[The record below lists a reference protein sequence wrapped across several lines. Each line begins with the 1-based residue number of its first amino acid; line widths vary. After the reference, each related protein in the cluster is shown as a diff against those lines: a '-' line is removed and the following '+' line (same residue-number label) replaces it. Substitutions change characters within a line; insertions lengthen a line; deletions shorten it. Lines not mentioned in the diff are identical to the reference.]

1 MQEHRSQQ
9 TPGPFDQILQTVPPE
24 RHDRS
29 ALFIIA
35 VIAVLGIV
43 LLILVLPPVSML
55 SGSGNG
61 REPAPADRISTAP
74 RDTLPGLPDG
84 MEAVSRLYDVS
95 APPNLKGGFTITIKL
110 TKRLP
115 AGAAVPFYTYD
126 GGWKRLADGAVSQDG
141 MAATVDLPR
150 LPGSVAVLRRT
161 ERVRTAF
168 ATLPAANEIDPRVG
182 GAIDTIQPMD
192 YILSPDGRVLGETTA
207 LPADTPYRVIPV
219 ITNIDPDAIVALLQS
234 PESQAAH
241 INAIMELAQ
250 RFGFAGVDLNY
261 RQVDPAYRDTFSA
274 FAATLAGRLHADGRT
289 FVLSIP
295 MPIVTGAEA
304 ETFGYDW
311 EALGREA
318 DFIKIV
324 PPDDQSAYRSQ
335 ATAALEYVVRRV
347 DRKKLLLGLSNI
359 AYEKGAEGIRTMPVA
374 DALALAATVELR
386 PSARVAPDALVT
398 LVGANLA
405 RDAGATGLYW
415 DDDALSVTFAYPG
428 DSGKRTVWVFNAFSA
443 AFRIDL
449 ARRYGLGGVWID
461 NAGAGSHGA
470 DIWAEVQQYI
480 DTGSVVLAKPNPAML
495 APEWRATAGSLDAN
509 TGDAV
514 SWRAPAEPGTYDI
527 TLVVGDGVVRVGR
540 SFPVDVERTRGA
552 GGSPAPSGEP

>member
-29 ALFIIA
+29 ALFIIGA
-35 VIAVLGIV
+35 IVILGIV
-43 LLILVLPPVSML
+43 LLILVLPPVSIL
-55 SGSGNG
+55 SGGGNG
-61 REPAPADRISTAP
+61 GEPAPADRISTAP
-74 RDTLPGLPDG
+74 RETLPDLPDG

-95 APPNLKGGFTITIKL
+95 APPNLKGGFTITVKL

-115 AGAAVPFYTYD
+115 AGAAAPFYTYD

-150 LPGSVAVLRRT
+150 LPGNVAVLRRT
-161 ERVRTAF
+161 ERARAVF
-168 ATLPAANEIDPRVG
+168 ATLPAANEIDPRIG

-192 YILSPDGRVLGETTA
+192 YILAPDGRVVGETTA
-207 LPADTPYRVIPV
+207 LSPDTPYRVIPV
-219 ITNIDPDAIVALLQS
+219 ITNIDPNAIVALLQS

-241 INAIMELAQ
+241 INNIMELVQ
-250 RFGFAGVDLNY
+250 RFGFAGVDLSY
-261 RQVDPAYRDTFSA
+261 RQIDPAYRETFSA
-274 FAATLAGRLHADGRT
+274 FVATLAGRLHADGRT
-289 FVLSIP
+289 LVLSIP
-295 MPIVTGAEA
+295 MPVITGAEA

-311 EALGREA
+311 EALGEQA
-318 DFIKIV
+318 DFLKIV

-335 ATAALEYVVRRV
+335 MTAALDYVVGRV
-347 DRKKLLLGLSNI
+347 DRKKVLLGLSNI
-359 AYEKGAEGIRTMPVA
+359 AYEKGAEGIRTMPAA
-374 DALALAATVELR
+374 DALGLAAAVELR
-386 PSARVAPDALVT
+386 PSDRVVPDAVVT

-428 DSGKRTVWVFNAFSA
+428 ESGKRTVWVFNAFSA

-449 ARRYGLGGVWID
+449 ARRYGLGGVWVD
-461 NAGAGSHGA
+461 NAGAGSRGA
-470 DIWAEVQQYI
+470 DIWAVVQQYI
-480 DTGSVVLAKPNPAML
+480 DTGEVSLVKPNPAML
-495 APEWRATAGSLDAN
+495 APEWRATAGSLDAT
-509 TGDAV
+509 TGDTV
-514 SWRAPAEPGTYDI
+514 GWRAPAEPGTYDI

-540 SFPVDVERTRGA
+540 SFPVEVERTRGA
-552 GGSPAPSGEP
+552 GGSPAPPGQP